1 VSRALLDTD
10 IYSEV
15 LKAVN
20 PTVTQNAI
28 AYRQAN
34 GVLTLS
40 VITVMEIVRGFQQNQ
55 SSRRLANFLTAIASE
70 DVLIFDQPA
79 AELAGRI
86 EGELVRTGRPIGM
99 ADTMIAAV
107 ALTRGLELATGNTA
121 RFQRVQ
127 QLGYPLILVNWR
139 M

>member
-1 VSRALLDTD
+1 VSRVLLDTD
-10 IYSEV
+10 IYSQV
-15 LKAVN
+15 IKAIN

-28 AYRQAN
+28 TYRQAN

-55 SSRRLANFLTAIASE
+55 SFRRLSDFLTAVACE
-70 DVLIFDQPA
+70 EVLIFDQSA

-86 EGELVRTGRPIGM
+86 EGELVGTGRPIGM

-107 ALTRGLELATGNTA
+107 ALTQGLELSTGNTA
-121 RFQRVQ
+121 HFQRVQ
-127 QLGYPLILVNWR
+127 QLGYLLTLVNWR
-139 M
+139 I